1 MNSEKE
7 ILNPTQLRHAIANR
21 LRTSILSDEI
31 KPGEWLRQELLAQ
44 KFGVSHTPVREALQD
59 LAGEGLVEHVPYRGI
74 RVVEFTLADLLDL
87 YTVRAVA
94 EGLAARYAAQNVT
107 PAELQELEYAFQ
119 QLKDT
124 PINVNV
130 DEHRKLHRQF
140 HQLIHSFSRHAYLIR
155 SLNQMWNT
163 FPTLMLSSFEQTA
176 NRPIGRGDAAT
187 AEHRAIVDAI
197 QAHDGAAAERL
208 MQQHIQ
214 ATAQSIATVVE
225 HNRRREAE

>member
-1 MNSEKE
+1 MENGTETLSP
-7 ILNPTQLRHAIANR
+7 NQLRHLIAR
-21 LRTSILSDEI
+21 RIRAEILANTL
-31 KPGEWLRQELLAQ
+31 KPGEWLRQEQLAQ
-44 KFGVSHTPVREALQD
+44 KYGVSHTPVREALQD
-59 LAGEGLVEHVPYRGI
+59 LVGDGLVEHVPYRGT

-94 EGLAARYAAQNVT
+94 EGLAARYAARNVT
-107 PAELQELEYAFQ
+107 PEELQELEHAFQ
-119 QLKDT
+119 QLKNT

-163 FPTLMLSSFEQTA
+163 FPTLMLSNFEQTA
-176 NRPIGRGDAAT
+176 NRPIGRGDVAV

-197 QAHDGAAAERL
+197 KAHDGEAAERS

-214 ATAQSIATVVE
+214 ATAQSIAAVVE
-225 HNRRREAE
+225 HNRRKED